1 MDITWRKFGGEGE
14 GKNSRE
20 KVQGRR
26 SIISRHKIDGE
37 REKMVWETEESKNL

>member
-1 MDITWRKFGGEGE
+1 MGITFRDFSGEGE

-26 SIISRHKIDGE
+26 SIISRHKIDE